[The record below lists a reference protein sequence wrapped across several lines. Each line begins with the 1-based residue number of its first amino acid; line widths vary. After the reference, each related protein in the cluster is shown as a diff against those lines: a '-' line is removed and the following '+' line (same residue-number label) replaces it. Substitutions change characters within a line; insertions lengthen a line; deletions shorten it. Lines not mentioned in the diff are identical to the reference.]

1 MQEDRTAIGSDTTS
15 DVDVHA
21 GEKVRLKPPKE
32 PSPNLSMHGG
42 AASSDGLGARL
53 GLRLGKGSSRAH
65 RLGAS
70 SSSGGS
76 SSGAAKGEDSAST
89 ESRPGG
95 HRASPPS
102 GRGRVG
108 GAGADLARVEA
119 DLATGRGRAGLL
131 TAGGRPFVGTPTH
144 SVH

>member
-1 MQEDRTAIGSDTTS
+1 MREDRTAIGSGTSS
-15 DVDVHA
+15 DVDVPA

-95 HRASPPS
+95 HRASPS
-102 GRGRVG
+102 TIMRRG
-108 GAGADLARVEA
+108 LHEA
-119 DLATGRGRAGLL
+119 HFFSFFSLFSSI
-131 TAGGRPFVGTPTH
+131 TASSVAPTH